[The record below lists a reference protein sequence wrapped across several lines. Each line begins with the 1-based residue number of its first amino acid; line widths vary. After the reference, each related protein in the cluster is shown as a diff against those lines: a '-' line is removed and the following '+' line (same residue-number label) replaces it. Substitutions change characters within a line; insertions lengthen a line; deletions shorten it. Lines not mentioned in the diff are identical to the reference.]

1 MCRANIDAQNMP
13 HMQQLAGA
21 AQLHLAPVQGQL
33 QVRQCWQI
41 FNAHSIDIF
50 KEVINKDIWSIF
62 KGKNYK

>member
-50 KEVINKDIWSIF
+50 KEKW
-62 KGKNYK
+62 